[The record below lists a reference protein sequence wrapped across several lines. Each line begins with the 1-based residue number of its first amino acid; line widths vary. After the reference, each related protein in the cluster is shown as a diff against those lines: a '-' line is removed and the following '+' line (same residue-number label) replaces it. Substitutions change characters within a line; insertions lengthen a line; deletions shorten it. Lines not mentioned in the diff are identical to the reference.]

1 MAALL
6 ALISFICAT
15 VVFFIEAVDIGH
27 VEFVWGW
34 FFIALGL
41 TLLALGGGIAFVVSK
56 RSE

>member
-1 MAALL
+1 MTGLL

-27 VEFVWGW
+27 VENVWGF

-41 TLLALGGGIAFVVSK
+41 ALLALGGGIAYVEAK
-56 RSE
+56 RGA